1 MQVTNQTRA
10 IIQNGLKVLNR
21 EKENHLFA
29 FASDRILNETS
40 VGFQIVPKLN
50 AVGRL
55 SNLGNV
61 NNVVRYFLSEDLKE
75 ITSMQA
81 QINHINDLRKKMSEQ
96 MCKDA
101 LKNVIHRNQSFLSMM
116 PVFMKGSSV

>member
-1 MQVTNQTRA
+1 MHTLCGAGVAYECIRALRTDTEYELELACVASIGDVMQVTNQTRA

-61 NNVVRYFLSEDLKE
+61 K
-75 ITSMQA
+75 
-81 QINHINDLRKKMSEQ
+81 
-96 MCKDA
+96 
-101 LKNVIHRNQSFLSMM
+101 
-116 PVFMKGSSV
+116 